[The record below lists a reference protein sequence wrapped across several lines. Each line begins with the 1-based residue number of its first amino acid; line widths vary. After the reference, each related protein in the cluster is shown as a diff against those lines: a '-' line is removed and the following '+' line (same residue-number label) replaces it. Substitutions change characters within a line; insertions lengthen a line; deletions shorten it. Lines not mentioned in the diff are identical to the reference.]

1 MTSVSEETGPARS
14 YIPVTA
20 ARQVLVEGI
29 EEVLVFQALA
39 RHIGIGRNDI
49 QFRPYNGKGNLRDF
63 LEAFAIDP
71 GFAVVRSLA
80 VVADA
85 DGDRRS
91 AAARIRGALRNAGL
105 AAPPEP
111 LRMSA
116 DGTPPRTGWLIIPHD
131 SPGRMLEDVCLESVK
146 GDPAM
151 ACVDEFLQCVTRS
164 FPDFPK
170 ENEEPKARIHA
181 FLSSRER
188 PDLRLGEAAQ
198 AGVWDFDAPS
208 FAPLKHL
215 LRLL

>member
-1 MTSVSEETGPARS
+1 MTSGPGEAGLSRPS
-14 YIPVTA
+14 ISVTA
-20 ARQVLVEGI
+20 ARQVLVEGRD
-29 EEVLVFQALA
+29 EVFVFQALA
-39 RHIGIGRNDI
+39 RHIGIGLNDI
-49 QFRPYNGKGNLRDF
+49 QFQPYNGKDNLREF
-63 LEAFAIDP
+63 LETLP
-71 GFAVVRSLA
+71 GLADFGNIRSLA

-91 AAARIRGALRNAGL
+91 SAARIRGALGNAGL

-208 FAPLKHL
+208 FAPLKNL